1 MLAERADEAIQGHG
15 GDMTNHRSP
24 LQAQSTMGGQQ
35 SITGHLRPHLAIP
48 QDELWEDREHR
59 FARRTLYPP
68 DGHPTQANTHIMG
81 VARQAPAAAT
91 GGFVLE
97 LKAKGQD
104 EGEDTFEECLAIAQQ
119 LEVRRFTP
127 EIHSDGAV
135 FTGLAGCVSH
145 GHPQVRWSL

>member
-1 MLAERADEAIQGHG
+1 
-15 GDMTNHRSP
+15 
-24 LQAQSTMGGQQ
+24 
-35 SITGHLRPHLAIP
+35 
-48 QDELWEDREHR
+48 
-59 FARRTLYPP
+59 
-68 DGHPTQANTHIMG
+68 MG

-127 EIHSDGAV
+127 EINGDGAV